1 MSIFLPI
8 LSFLVTESWVCP
20 SHGGNESARRVS
32 ENKKYCCD
40 PMDCSLL
47 GSFVHG
53 IFQARILEYV
63 AISSSRGSSQPKD
76 WTHISCVFCIAGRF
90 FTCWTI
96 REAHLFLNKV
106 LKNIVHG
113 QSKPQGWAQHPR
125 DGEADSP
132 GVERMSKSYTRVQ
145 PREGRSTGEK
155 DATRPVSLMVRPVC
169 FFYMQLKTS

>member
-20 SHGGNESARRVS
+20 SHGSNESARRVS
-32 ENKKYCCD
+32 ENKKDRCN

-125 DGEADSP
+125 DGGSRLSWRGKNVKITHKGAAQ
-132 GVERMSKSYTRVQ
+132 GRKKHWGERCN
-145 PREGRSTGEK
+145 P
-155 DATRPVSLMVRPVC
+155 PC
-169 FFYMQLKTS
+169 FPDG